1 MKLLGTMF
9 LAAIATTVILSGCSS
24 APGGGSN
31 PTTSTNEAT
40 TSSAPSK
47 TAGAAPSTTE
57 SSSDAEATSAT
68 LPTDPLDPVMVYAL
82 CKAQTISYV
91 SKSYNATW
99 APFEEAITAVRD
111 DGVIGIYIET
121 IDKETANEMAS
132 VCQIGGTIGA
142 PEWAS
147 YGVDSRISDR
157 DFIVADLTSHA
168 QA

>member
-9 LAAIATTVILSGCSS
+9 LAAIATTVILSGCST

-31 PTTSTNEAT
+31 PTTSTNEAP

-57 SSSDAEATSAT
+57 SSSGADATSAT
-68 LPTDPLDPVMVYAL
+68 LPTDPLDPVTVYAL

-99 APFEEAITAVRD
+99 APFEEAITAIRD

-121 IDKETANEMAS
+121 IDNETANEMAS
-132 VCQIGGTIGA
+132 FCQIGGTVGS

-147 YGVDSRISDR
+147 YGVGSRISDR
-157 DFIVADLTSHA
+157 DLIVTGLTSHA